1 MSVLHP
7 QKPILHTKTYLVT
20 LQLMLTGHLAGLL
33 PVDLVHLAPGASLV
47 SAIVILSISKLL
59 DVLPSANPA
68 TLHSILLENSL
79 EVVGV
84 AQLVATTAM
93 VAQSR
98 LEKVL
103 EDVDSATKGRRNLG
117 GSASEQQRKHNV

>member
-1 MSVLHP
+1 
-7 QKPILHTKTYLVT
+7 
-20 LQLMLTGHLAGLL
+20 MLTGHLAGLL
-33 PVDLVHLAPGASLV
+33 SVDLVYLTLGASLV
-47 SAIVILSISKLL
+47 GAIVILSISKLL

-68 TLHSILLENSL
+68 TLYGILLENSL

-93 VAQSR
+93 MAQSR

-117 GSASEQQRKHNV
+117 GLALEQQQKHNV